1 MERTQR
7 IPKMNSLFRFQF
19 EPAQQCHVL
28 LYPEGM
34 VKLNASA
41 AEILIK
47 IDGNNTIE
55 QIHQQLTEQF
65 PEAGDIQNDI
75 IEFLGDAEN
84 KRWIYYD

>member
-75 IEFLGDAEN
+75 IEFLDDAEN